1 MDLVKKFEALKSKL
15 ESTKLELAKA
25 ETNLDIVTKQREK
38 ALKELLDLTGASTL
52 EEAIVKRDKL
62 KGMINSLIQEAEAL
76 LNEWN
81 YY

>member
-62 KGMINSLIQEAEAL
+62 KGMIDSLIQEAEAL

>member
-62 KGMINSLIQEAEAL
+62 KGMIDSLIQEAEVL
-76 LNEWN
+76 LNE
-81 YY
+81 

>member
-1 MDLVKKFEALKSKL
+1 MDLVKKFETLKSKL

-38 ALKELLDLTGASTL
+38 ALKELLDLTGANTL

-62 KGMINSLIQEAEAL
+62 KGMIDSLIQEAEAL

>member
-52 EEAIVKRDKL
+52 EEAIIKRDKL
-62 KGMINSLIQEAEAL
+62 KGMIDSLIQEAEAL
-76 LNEWN
+76 LNE
-81 YY
+81 

>member
-1 MDLVKKFEALKSKL
+1 MDLVKKFETLKSKL

-62 KGMINSLIQEAEAL
+62 KSMIDSLIQEAEAL
-76 LNEWN
+76 LNE
-81 YY
+81 

>member
-62 KGMINSLIQEAEAL
+62 KGMIDSLIQEAEVL

>member
-52 EEAIVKRDKL
+52 EEAIAKRDKL
-62 KGMINSLIQEAEAL
+62 KGMIDSLIQEAEAL
-76 LNEWN
+76 LNE
-81 YY
+81 

>member
-1 MDLVKKFEALKSKL
+1 MDLVKKFETLKSKL

-62 KGMINSLIQEAEAL
+62 KSMIDSLIQEAEAL

>member
-1 MDLVKKFEALKSKL
+1 MDLVKKFETLKSKL

-38 ALKELLDLTGASTL
+38 ALKELLDLTGANTL

-62 KGMINSLIQEAEAL
+62 KGMIDSLIQEAEAL
-76 LNEWN
+76 LNE
-81 YY
+81 

>member
-1 MDLVKKFEALKSKL
+1 MDLVKKFETLKSKL

-52 EEAIVKRDKL
+52 EEVIVKRDKL
-62 KGMINSLIQEAEAL
+62 KSMIDSLIQEAEAL

>member
-1 MDLVKKFEALKSKL
+1 MDLVKKFETLKSKL

-25 ETNLDIVTKQREK
+25 ETNLDIVTKQREE

-62 KGMINSLIQEAEAL
+62 KGMIDSLIQEAEAL
-76 LNEWN
+76 LNE
-81 YY
+81 

>member
-1 MDLVKKFEALKSKL
+1 MDLVKKFETLKSKL

-62 KGMINSLIQEAEAL
+62 KGMIDSLIQDAEAL
-76 LNEWN
+76 LNE
-81 YY
+81 

>member
-1 MDLVKKFEALKSKL
+1 MDLVKKFETLKSKL

-62 KGMINSLIQEAEAL
+62 KGMIDSLIQEAEAL
-76 LNEWN
+76 LNE
-81 YY
+81 

>member
-1 MDLVKKFEALKSKL
+1 MDLVKKFEVLKSKL

-62 KGMINSLIQEAEAL
+62 KGMIDSLIQEAEAL
-76 LNEWN
+76 LNE
-81 YY
+81 

>member
-62 KGMINSLIQEAEAL
+62 RGMIDSLIQEAEAL

>member
-62 KGMINSLIQEAEAL
+62 KGMIDSLIQEAEAL
-76 LNEWN
+76 LNE
-81 YY
+81 

>member
-76 LNEWN
+76 LNE
-81 YY
+81 

>member
-1 MDLVKKFEALKSKL
+1 MDLVKKFETLKSKL

-52 EEAIVKRDKL
+52 EEVIVKRDKL
-62 KGMINSLIQEAEAL
+62 KSMIDSLIQEAEAL
-76 LNEWN
+76 LNE
-81 YY
+81 

>member
-1 MDLVKKFEALKSKL
+1 MDLVKKFETLKSKL

-62 KGMINSLIQEAEAL
+62 KGMIDSLIQEAEAL

>member
-1 MDLVKKFEALKSKL
+1 MDLVKKFETLKSKL

-52 EEAIVKRDKL
+52 EEAIAKRDKL
-62 KGMINSLIQEAEAL
+62 KGMIDSLIQEAEAL
-76 LNEWN
+76 LNE
-81 YY
+81 

>member
-1 MDLVKKFEALKSKL
+1 MDLVKKFETLKSKL

-25 ETNLDIVTKQREK
+25 ETNLDINVW
-38 ALKELLDLTGASTL
+38 ALKRIIRSLSLVTL

-62 KGMINSLIQEAEAL
+62 KGMIDSLIQDAEAL

>member
-1 MDLVKKFEALKSKL
+1 MDLVKKFEVLKSKL

-38 ALKELLDLTGASTL
+38 ALKELLGLTGASTL

-62 KGMINSLIQEAEAL
+62 KGMIDSLIQDAEAL

>member
-1 MDLVKKFEALKSKL
+1 MDLVKKFETLKSKL

-52 EEAIVKRDKL
+52 EEAIIKRDKL
-62 KGMINSLIQEAEAL
+62 KGMIDSLIQEAEAL
-76 LNEWN
+76 LNE
-81 YY
+81 

>member
-62 KGMINSLIQEAEAL
+62 RGMIDSLIQEAEAL
-76 LNEWN
+76 LNE
-81 YY
+81 

>member
-1 MDLVKKFEALKSKL
+1 MDLVKKFETLKSKL

-62 KGMINSLIQEAEAL
+62 KGMIDSLIQDAEAL

>member
-1 MDLVKKFEALKSKL
+1 MDLVKKFETLKSKL

-38 ALKELLDLTGASTL
+38 ALKELLEHTGASTL

-62 KGMINSLIQEAEAL
+62 KGMIDSLIQEAEAL

>member
-1 MDLVKKFEALKSKL
+1 MDLVKKFEVLKSKL

-38 ALKELLDLTGASTL
+38 ALKELLGLTGASTL
-52 EEAIVKRDKL
+52 EEAVAKRDKL
-62 KGMINSLIQEAEAL
+62 KGMIGSLIQEAEAL

>member
-25 ETNLDIVTKQREK
+25 ETNLDIVTKQREE
-38 ALKELLDLTGASTL
+38 ALKELLGLTGASTL

-62 KGMINSLIQEAEAL
+62 KGMIDSLIQDAEAL
-76 LNEWN
+76 LNE
-81 YY
+81 

>member
-52 EEAIVKRDKL
+52 EEAIAKRDKL
-62 KGMINSLIQEAEAL
+62 KGMIDSLIQDAEAL
-76 LNEWN
+76 LNE
-81 YY
+81 